1 MKIKEFRQERNFTQ
15 SSLAKKLGVSQSAV
29 AKWENGDTFPRTN
42 ILQKMSELFNCTIDE
57 LVKGEKG

>member
-15 SSLAKKLGVSQSAV
+15 LSLAKKLGVSQSAV

-57 LVKGEKG
+57 LVKGEKE